1 MDIIIAK
8 MLLVGGGVA
17 ISQDAIASVWF
28 YWKKEPFSN
37 QAFRITR
44 LIIGVGFVIIGV
56 VL

>member
-1 MDIIIAK
+1 MDIILAK

-17 ISQDAIASVWF
+17 IAQDAIASIWF

-44 LIIGVGFVIIGV
+44 LIIGVGIVIIGV
-56 VL
+56 IL